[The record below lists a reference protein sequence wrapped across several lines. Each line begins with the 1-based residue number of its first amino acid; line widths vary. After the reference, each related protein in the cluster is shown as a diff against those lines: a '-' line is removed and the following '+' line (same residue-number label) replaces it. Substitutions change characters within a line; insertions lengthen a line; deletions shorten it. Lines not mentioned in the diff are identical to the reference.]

1 MDWLWLSLTC
11 MVVAL
16 ATHYAIRWFWL
27 ALPLAALLGPLAYI
41 NLAQFLSG
49 NSGSTDG
56 LAVLFGQVVAL
67 PVSAVAGAMMGEFRG
82 WRYRDRSSTTA
93 RLRTPE

>member
-16 ATHYAIRWFWL
+16 ATHYAIRWFWI
-27 ALPLAALLGPLAYI
+27 ALPLASILGPLAHI
-41 NLAQFLSG
+41 NLAQLLSG
-49 NSGSTDG
+49 DSGSTDG

-67 PVSAVAGAMMGEFRG
+67 PISAVAGALMREFRG
-82 WRYRDRSSTTA
+82 WRNRDTPSTTA

>member
-27 ALPLAALLGPLAYI
+27 ALPLAALLGPLAHI
-41 NLAQFLSG
+41 TLTHLVLG
-49 NSGSTDG
+49 DSGSTDG
-56 LAVLFGQVVAL
+56 LALVFGQVVAL
-67 PVSAVAGAMMGEFRG
+67 PISALAGAVIRELGSR
-82 WRYRDRSSTTA
+82 RYPDATSTTG
-93 RLRTPE
+93 RIRTPD